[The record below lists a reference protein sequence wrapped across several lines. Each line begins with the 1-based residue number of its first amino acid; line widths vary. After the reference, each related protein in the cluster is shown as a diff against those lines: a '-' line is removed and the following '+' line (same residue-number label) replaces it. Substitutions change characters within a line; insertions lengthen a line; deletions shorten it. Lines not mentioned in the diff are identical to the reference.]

1 MELGPKLDSVH
12 SLYLHSGE
20 PLDAGLLSML
30 ARKQPEW
37 RAIRTGARRVFKP
50 LGTPSVT
57 LTTST
62 QSWTRFSDSKVGTYM
77 WNAYSSNAKDT
88 GCFAKPAT
96 PKLRN
101 SKGK

>member
-12 SLYLHSGE
+12 SLYLHSGA
-20 PLDAGLLSML
+20 PLDDGLLSML
-30 ARKQPEW
+30 ARRQHGW
-37 RAIRTGARRVFKP
+37 RETPTGVRRVFKP
-50 LGTPSVT
+50 SGTPSVT

-62 QSWTRFSDSKVGTYM
+62 PSWTRFSDSKAGTYM
-77 WNAYSSNAKDT
+77 WNAYSSNEKDT

-101 SKGK
+101 NKGK